1 MAQIV
6 VVADD
11 LTGSNATGA
20 LFARLG
26 LHTVTVSDLGQVPRY
41 ADAVDVLVVNTG
53 SRRFTPAESYDAV
66 HAAMTAATA
75 GGVLVVKRVDTTLRG
90 NPGRELDAVVDA
102 FTARGAIC
110 DVTCDATSNVTQDAA
125 RGAAN
130 SAASA
135 SAPGTASAPATARG
149 AAESASVHAAHAASG
164 APTPVRVLAVPAFP
178 DAGRT
183 TVGGIHLVDGVP
195 LTRTAAAQ
203 DLFSP
208 VRHARVAS
216 VIGEQSALSTGEVPL
231 DVVEDGVDAVLE
243 ALRGPG
249 ADVMVCDA
257 TENGH
262 LRTVAAAAARLSAE
276 DGTRWISLDSG
287 PFGAALAAELGV
299 RPSGEA
305 PRILAVVGSTTDATH
320 EQLARTEKAL
330 GAHYAV
336 VDPDEAEAEPPRIV
350 RELRAAADSGTS
362 VLGVRVAPSA
372 AGDPGAA
379 ERILRCL
386 AEVAVHAVDVLDP
399 GGLYT
404 SGGDVTAAVTG
415 ALGAEG
421 FAIEAEV
428 LPLAVAG
435 HLVGGPH
442 SGLPFATKGG
452 LIGGPD
458 AAVACLERLRAMN
471 SRGVAS
477 SSGAG
482 SCGPR
487 AASGNSGLT
496 SGTSGAVGVPG
507 AGDGSAPDSAPDSN
521 HRRGEEVSP

>member
-1 MAQIV
+1 VAQIL

-26 LHTVTVSDLGQVPRY
+26 LHTVTVSDLAQVPRY

-66 HAAMTAATA
+66 HAATTAAA
-75 GGVLVVKRVDTTLRG
+75 SGDVLVVKRVDTTLRG

-102 FTARGAIC
+102 FAAHGTEHRTDRGTEHGTDRGTGHNKACGTAHR
-110 DVTCDATSNVTQDAA
+110 AA
-125 RGAAN
+125 R
-130 SAASA
+130 
-135 SAPGTASAPATARG
+135 PGS
-149 AAESASVHAAHAASG
+149 
-164 APTPVRVLAVPAFP
+164 PTPVRVLAVPAFP

-195 LTRTAAAQ
+195 LTRTAAAR

-231 DVVEDGVDAVLE
+231 DVVEEGVDGVVQ

-305 PRILAVVGSTTDATH
+305 PRILAVVGSTTEATH
-320 EQLARTEKAL
+320 EQLAMTEKAL

-336 VDPDEAEAEPPRIV
+336 VDPDGAEADPPRIV
-350 RELRAAADSGTS
+350 RELKAAADSGTS
-362 VLGVRVAPSA
+362 VLGVRVAPGA

-471 SRGVAS
+471 SRRRATNSPRRGANSPPRDTS
-477 SSGAG
+477 S
-482 SCGPR
+482 PR
-487 AASGNSGLT
+487 RDMNSRR
-496 SGTSGAVGVPG
+496 AD
-507 AGDGSAPDSAPDSN
+507 ADGSGPESN
-521 HRRGEEVSP
+521 HRRAEEVSP

>member
-1 MAQIV
+1 VAQV
-6 VVADD
+6 LVVADD

-26 LHTVTVSDLGQVPRY
+26 LHTVTVSDLVQVPRY
-41 ADAVDVLVVNTG
+41 ADEVDVLVVNTR

-66 HAAMTAATA
+66 HAAMTAAA
-75 GGVLVVKRVDTTLRG
+75 SGDVLVVKRVDTTLRG
-90 NPGRELDAVVDA
+90 NPGRELDAVVD
-102 FTARGAIC
+102 R
-110 DVTCDATSNVTQDAA
+110 
-125 RGAAN
+125 
-130 SAASA
+130 
-135 SAPGTASAPATARG
+135 
-149 AAESASVHAAHAASG
+149 
-164 APTPVRVLAVPAFP
+164 APTPTPLRVLAVPAFP

-195 LTRTAAAQ
+195 LTRTAAAR

-216 VIGEQSALSTGEVPL
+216 VIGEQSGLSTGEVPL
-231 DVVEDGVDAVLE
+231 DVVEEGVGGVLE

-249 ADVMVCDA
+249 PDVMICDA

-262 LRTVAAAAARLSAE
+262 LRTVAAAAARLSGE

-305 PRILAVVGSTTDATH
+305 PRILAVVGSTTEATH
-320 EQLARTEKAL
+320 EQLAMTEKAL

-336 VDPDEAEAEPPRIV
+336 VDPDGAEADPPRIV
-350 RELRAAADSGTS
+350 RELKAAADSGTS
-362 VLGVRVAPSA
+362 VLGVRVAPGA

-471 SRGVAS
+471 SRRPATNS
-477 SSGAG
+477 PRRGAN
-482 SCGPR
+482 SPPR
-487 AASGNSGLT
+487 
-496 SGTSGAVGVPG
+496 GTSSPRRDMNSRRADS
-507 AGDGSAPDSAPDSN
+507 DGSGPESN
-521 HRRGEEVSP
+521 HRRAEEVSP